1 MLATWRIAA
10 LIRRNES
17 MLRNLLP
24 YLGITNGN
32 PGDNAKAAWS
42 QLILGLM
49 AFVGIG
55 TLFSAI
61 AIINIIWLFTQP
73 NWFAL
78 LLLSISIAF
87 VVSSLRNLRND
98 LTTFRKNVDRPDVRP
113 KIFMKSL
120 RGTMPVLVL
129 HVETAQKNPCF
140 GSRSHALRITL
151 KKLTIFTATVF
162 TAIDLLVGKM
172 EKSNFP
178 QRQRAIRI
186 LPCS

>member
-1 MLATWRIAA
+1 
-10 LIRRNES
+10 
-17 MLRNLLP
+17 
-24 YLGITNGN
+24 
-32 PGDNAKAAWS
+32 GDNAKAAWS

-98 LTTFRKNVDRPDVRP
+98 LTTFRKNVDRPDVPPQNFYEKLAWDDAGFSITRRDGA
-113 KIFMKSL
+113 KESML
-120 RGTMPVLVL
+120 WEQV
-129 HVETAQKNPCF
+129 A
-140 GSRSHALRITL
+140 RITYYIEEVDDFYGYCFYRYWSISGENGKIEFSAEAKDNKDFALFVKERLSSFNIDALGKL
-151 KKLTIFTATVF
+151 KNATE
-162 TAIDLLVGKM
+162 
-172 EKSNFP
+172 EKHATLWV
-178 QRQRAIRI
+178 RVV
-186 LPCS
+186 